1 MPKTRVAK
9 LFRNGSSQAV
19 RLPREF
25 RFEGNQVRIR
35 RVPRGVLLEPLI
47 LDAPQ
52 WFQELDRFKPEVF
65 MPKGPRQTKTP
76 KRDIFK

>member
-1 MPKTRVAK
+1 MAETRVAK

-25 RFEGNQVRIR
+25 RFDGNQVRIR

-47 LDAPQ
+47 PDAPL

-65 MPKGPRQTKTP
+65 MPKSRRQTKTP
-76 KRDIFK
+76 KRHIFK